1 MAIKGIDVSWHNGSV
16 DWAKVKAAGVNF
28 VFIKATQG
36 TGYAQ
41 VDYFRN
47 NAPKAAGFGL
57 NVGAYHYGTF
67 SNIPEALAEAKYFLS
82 VVKDYKLTYP
92 LVLDLEEN
100 KKSVSK
106 KQLTDAAIAFM
117 EMIKHAGYQT
127 MLYTNK
133 SFLDNVL
140 DESLLKYPLW
150 ISRYYKELGCK
161 ADIWQYSDQG
171 QVNGISGNVDVN
183 WAYRDFA
190 PKPVVKPAVK
200 KPDYPGNPLRK
211 GTGDKGHV
219 KLVQSKLH
227 IAVDGIFG
235 NGTEKA
241 IKNFQSHNHLTADGI
256 IGPKT
261 WAKMF

>member
-1 MAIKGIDVSWHNGSV
+1 MVQIKGIDVSWHNGGI
-16 DWAKVKAAGVNF
+16 DWTKVKADGVNF

-36 TGYAQ
+36 TGYSK

-67 SNIPEALAEAKYFLS
+67 SNIHEALAEAKYFLS

-100 KKSVSK
+100 KKSANK
-106 KQLTDAAIAFM
+106 KQLTDGAIAFM
-117 EMIKHAGYQT
+117 DMVKHAGYQT

-140 DESLLKYPLW
+140 DVNRIQYPLW

-161 ADIWQYSDQG
+161 ADIWQYSCEG
-171 QVNGISGNVDVN
+171 KVNGISGNVDMN
-183 WAYRDFA
+183 WGYRDFA
-190 PKPVVKPAVK
+190 PKPIVKPVAKKPAFPGILKKGSKGVNVKSVQTKVGVSADGDFGPKTEAAVK
-200 KPDYPGNPLRK
+200 
-211 GTGDKGHV
+211 V
-219 KLVQSKLH
+219 
-227 IAVDGIFG
+227 
-235 NGTEKA
+235 
-241 IKNFQSHNHLTADGI
+241 FQKKHSLTADGL

>member
-16 DWAKVKAAGVNF
+16 DWLKVKAAGVNF

-36 TGYAQ
+36 TGYSQ

-57 NVGAYHYGTF
+57 NVGAYHYATF

-100 KKSVSK
+100 KKNASK

-117 EMIKHAGYQT
+117 DMIKHAGYQT

-150 ISRYYKELGCK
+150 ISRYYKELG
-161 ADIWQYSDQG
+161 S
-171 QVNGISGNVDVN
+171 NS
-183 WAYRDFA
+183 
-190 PKPVVKPAVK
+190 
-200 KPDYPGNPLRK
+200 
-211 GTGDKGHV
+211 
-219 KLVQSKLH
+219 
-227 IAVDGIFG
+227 
-235 NGTEKA
+235 
-241 IKNFQSHNHLTADGI
+241 
-256 IGPKT
+256 
-261 WAKMF
+261 